1 MPCIPCGSTD
11 HAALQHIGM
20 VISYVCSRSLQITIP
35 PMKGSKR
42 SPRRPAAG
50 GPSSQRKLGTRVAV
64 GVLAARR
71 KNWGSS
77 PLAIVL
83 VRATGQ
89 AGHPGR
95 GACVHLRTRTTTGR
109 RLKQRQ
115 PQIPLAQARWP
126 HGPSDRQPGIVE
138 ANSRFGLNCAAQ
150 PHDLRP
156 RRSRSLRRLAAV
168 GDAAP
173 RRQRR
178 IVEGLSCN
186 ATASSAT
193 LLMLACRASS
203 TNSAMRW

>member
-1 MPCIPCGSTD
+1 MPCIHCESSD
-11 HAALQHIGM
+11 RAALQHIGM
-20 VISYVCSRSLQITIP
+20 GISCVCSRSLQITIP

-50 GPSSQRKLGTRVAV
+50 GPSSQRKLSTRVAV

-71 KNWGSS
+71 KNWGLS

-89 AGHPGR
+89 AGHPD
-95 GACVHLRTRTTTGR
+95 
-109 RLKQRQ
+109 
-115 PQIPLAQARWP
+115 
-126 HGPSDRQPGIVE
+126 GPSDRQPGIVE

-193 LLMLACRASS
+193 LLMLTCRASS